1 MSSKRSTDISR
12 IRRSNANVGWFL
24 LAAVVVS
31 VLLCGIFA
39 RQTRSLFG
47 LSTMMT
53 HGGHAGMGMGAYG
66 APLSGERVAYGTG
79 PDVYGDARYGS
90 IVGDVALYSPDHG
103 LSKSEQ
109 TCSLPY
115 PAGACALDAT
125 KDHTGSLYGM
135 ALGDQ
140 NVYPGGFLGPAI
152 FNSSG
157 YAVGCADCPN
167 GCGAGKQCRA

>member
-53 HGGHAGMGMGAYG
+53 HGGHAGMGVGAYG
-66 APLSGERVAYGTG
+66 AYGTG

-135 ALGDQ
+135 ALSDQ
-140 NVYPGGFLGPAI
+140 SLFPGSYLPAA
-152 FNSSG
+152 FYNTAG

-167 GCGAGKQCRA
+167 GCNAGKQCRA